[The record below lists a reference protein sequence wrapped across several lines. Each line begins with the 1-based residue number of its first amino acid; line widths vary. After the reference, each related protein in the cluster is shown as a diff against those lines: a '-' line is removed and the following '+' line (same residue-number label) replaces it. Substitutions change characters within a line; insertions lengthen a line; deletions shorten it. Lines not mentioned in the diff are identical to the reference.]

1 MLYPELDR
9 RVKSGEI
16 MVGDL
21 VWVTSYYYNNPS
33 TEKPTRHVP
42 PTLVQVTSNHDL
54 ACRTSLSSGYHF
66 RPCGKSGKL
75 LSKVILPYEG
85 SAGNERSTDRG
96 SIHIFLIEEEA
107 RSAYVAAA
115 NVVKSQFAEVL
126 RIAVETCAQR
136 TAGVDERI
144 VAYK

>member
-1 MLYPELDR
+1 MLYPELEQK
-9 RVKSGEI
+9 VKAGVV

-21 VWVTSYYYNNPS
+21 VWVTSYYHDNPS

-42 PTLVQVTSNHDL
+42 PTLVQVMSNHY
-54 ACRTSLSSGYHF
+54 LSVKSNPASGYHF

-75 LSKVILPYEG
+75 LSKVIYPYDG
-85 SAGNERSTDRG
+85 VSANAWSTGPD
-96 SIHIFLIEEEA
+96 SVHIFLIEEEA
-107 RSAYVAAA
+107 RVDYVVAA

-126 RIAVETCAQR
+126 RVAVETCAQR

-144 VAYK
+144 VAHG